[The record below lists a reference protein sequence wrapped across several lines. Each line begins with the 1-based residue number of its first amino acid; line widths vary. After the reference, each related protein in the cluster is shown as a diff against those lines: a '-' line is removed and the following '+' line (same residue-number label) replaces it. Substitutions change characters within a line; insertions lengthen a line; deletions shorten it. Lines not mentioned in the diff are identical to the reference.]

1 MTKKRLEEK
10 YGVRIMSEDY
20 WHPLKGK
27 FIKSYKMYSA
37 DGCPWEKGLP
47 TIKACENECKE
58 WEEEL
63 LTIKEDIYE
72 RRKY

>member
-1 MTKKRLEEK
+1 MTKKQLEEK
-10 YGVRIMSEDY
+10 YGVKIVEEGY
-20 WHPLKGK
+20 WHEG
-27 FIKSYKMYSA
+27 YRMYSA

-63 LTIKEDIYE
+63 LAIKEGVYE
-72 RRKY
+72 RTENRR